1 MKKMYVQPE
10 IEITR
15 IVSESFLSASG
26 ENISSDF
33 MQDKITD
40 QNQILSKEHKFDV
53 WDTED

>member
-1 MKKMYVQPE
+1 MYVQPE

-15 IVSESFLSASG
+15 IVSESVLSVSG

-33 MQDKITD
+33 MQDEITD
-40 QNQILSKEHKFDV
+40 QNQILSKEHKIDV